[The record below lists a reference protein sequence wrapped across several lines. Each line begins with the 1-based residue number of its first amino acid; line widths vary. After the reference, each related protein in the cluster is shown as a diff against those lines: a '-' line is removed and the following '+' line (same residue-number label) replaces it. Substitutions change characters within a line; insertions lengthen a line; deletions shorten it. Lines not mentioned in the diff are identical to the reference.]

1 MNRYSK
7 EDIWSMVE
15 EEDVEFIRL
24 QFTDIF
30 GTMKNVAITA
40 SQLEKALKNQC
51 TFDGTTV
58 DGFLRIEESDMYFY
72 PDLDTFQIFPWR
84 PQKGKVAR
92 LICNVH
98 KQDGKP
104 FEGDSRNVLKKVVT
118 QAAQMGYEFNV
129 GPQCEFFLFHTD
141 EEGRPT
147 TKSHDKGG
155 FYDLS
160 PIDLGENARRDMVLT
175 LEDMGFEI
183 ESSYHEMAPA
193 QHEIDF
199 KADEALATA
208 DNIMT
213 YKLTVRTI
221 AKRHGM
227 YATFMPKP
235 KQGVN
240 GSGMHMDMRL
250 TKDGK
255 NIFDDPKDELGLS
268 REAYYFIGGI
278 LKHMKAMTAILNP
291 TVNSYKRLVKGYEAP
306 TSLSWSTTNRTALI
320 RIPDGRGLKTR
331 ITLQSPDATCNP
343 YLAIAVCLAA
353 GLDGIRNKVMPPKK
367 VDKNLFEMSRKQL
380 EEEGIE
386 SLPSSL
392 IDAVHAL
399 QEDAF
404 MQEVLGKHISD
415 KFIEY
420 KKEEWSEFRKH
431 VSNWEL
437 EHYLYKM

>member
-7 EDIWSMVE
+7 DDIWRMVE

-24 QFTDIF
+24 QFTDIL

-51 TFDGTTV
+51 TFDGTSI
-58 DGFLRIEESDMYFY
+58 DGFLRVEAPDLYFY
-72 PDLDTFQIFPWR
+72 PDIDTFQIFPWR
-84 PQKGKVAR
+84 PQQGKVAR
-92 LICNVH
+92 FICNIC
-98 KQDGKP
+98 KPDGTP
-104 FEGDSRNVLKKVVT
+104 YEGDCRNVLQKVVS
-118 QAAQMGYEFNV
+118 QAAELGYEFNV
-129 GPQCEFFLFHTD
+129 GPECEFFLFHTD

-147 TKSHDKGG
+147 TKSHDKAG
-155 FYDLS
+155 FYDLG
-160 PIDLGENARRDMVLT
+160 PVDLGENARRDMVLT

-208 DNIMT
+208 DNMMT
-213 YKLTVRTI
+213 YKLAVRTI

-240 GSGMHMDMRL
+240 GSGMRMLMML
-250 TKDGK
+250 TREGR
-255 NIFDDPKDELGLS
+255 NIFEDKSDELGLS
-268 REAYYFIGGI
+268 KEAYYFIGGI

-306 TSLSWSTTNRTALI
+306 VCITWSSNNRTSLI
-320 RIPDGRGLKTR
+320 RIPEGRGHKTR
-331 ITLQSPDATCNP
+331 IALQSPDSTCNP

-353 GLDGIRNKVMPPKK
+353 GLDGIKNKIEPPAA
-367 VDKNLFEMSRKQL
+367 VTKNLFEMSKEEL
-380 EEEGIE
+380 EAEGIE
-386 SLPSSL
+386 LLPGSLT
-392 IDAVHAL
+392 DAVKEL
-399 QEDAF
+399 EKDDF
-404 MQEVLGKHISD
+404 IKEVLGGHIAE
-415 KFIEY
+415 KFIQY
-420 KKEEWSEFRKH
+420 KKEEWSEYRKH
-431 VSNWEL
+431 ISDWEL
-437 EHYLYKM
+437 EHYLLKM